1 MTEQKKRKKPR
12 DINKLAHYIV
22 NESTREESDD
32 ERKREKNPAAVELGR
47 LGGLK
52 GGKARAAKLSS
63 EKRTEIARRAARARW
78 KTSEEDALR
87 CALGEYAYIPTA
99 KEAIRYLSDE
109 TKEAEIEEETKE
121 EAEKGDAKEVKGEC
135 DEEAIKKTS

>member
-78 KTSEEDALR
+78 KTSS
-87 CALGEYAYIPTA
+87 GW
-99 KEAIRYLSDE
+99 
-109 TKEAEIEEETKE
+109 
-121 EAEKGDAKEVKGEC
+121 
-135 DEEAIKKTS
+135 